1 MANCLKI
8 PTPSYLRKDIRTALV
23 ERAEQARELMSPCQ
37 LCPRRCGAKRLHGEE
52 GQCRVADMAFVSSA
66 GPHFG
71 EEAPLVGT
79 GGSGT
84 IFLSGC
90 NLGCVFCQNWETS
103 RNLDGRRA
111 TEEDLAAL
119 MLRLQAMGCH
129 NVNLVT
135 PTHVVPQLLAA
146 VGKAVEGGLRL
157 PVVYNTGGYDLVD
170 TLRLLDGVV
179 DIYMPDLKWMRP
191 WVGQALASAPDYSA
205 RAKEAIREMHRQVG
219 DLLLDHRGI
228 ALRGLLLRHLV
239 LPSGLAGTR
248 AAMRF
253 VASRI
258 SKNTYVNVMAQYRPC
273 GDATRHPLLSR
284 SLSAAEYRQALRAAS
299 SEGVHRL
306 DKQHRPARI
315 LWRR

>member
-1 MANCLKI
+1 VTNGRSN
-8 PTPSYLRKDIRTALV
+8 PPPSYLRKDIRPTLA
-23 ERAEQARELMSPCQ
+23 ERAEQAKELMSPCH
-37 LCPRRCGAKRLHGEE
+37 LCPRRCGARRLNGEA
-52 GQCRVADMAFVSSA
+52 GQCRVAETACVSSA

-103 RNLDGRRA
+103 RNLDGRPA
-111 TEEDLAAL
+111 TEHGLATL
-119 MLRLQAMGCH
+119 MLRIQAMGCH

-191 WVGQALASAPDYSA
+191 WVGEALASAPDYPA

-219 DLLLDHRGI
+219 DLLLDKRGV

-239 LPSGLAGTR
+239 LPKGLAGTR
-248 AAMRF
+248 AAMKF
-253 VASRI
+253 VASEI
-258 SKNTYVNVMAQYRPC
+258 SKSTYVNVMAQYRPC
-273 GDATRHPLLSR
+273 GDATRHPLLGR
-284 SLSAAEYRQALRAAS
+284 SLSTDEYRQALRAAS
-299 SEGVHRL
+299 AEGLHRL
-306 DKQHRPARI
+306 DKQHRIARN